1 MVQSGVKKCGMFGS
15 YHVGIRYTIA
25 CIQHLR
31 VRVNK
36 MLARLAAPARHR
48 LSDADSLFAN
58 NFVTVYLIAYN
69 TLFNTFPINKIHKI
83 NAVALLFTIVTF
95 TAHIN

>member
-1 MVQSGVKKCGMFGS
+1 MFGS

-58 NFVTVYLIAYN
+58 DFVTVYSIAYN
-69 TLFNTFPINKIHKI
+69 TLFKYISNK
-83 NAVALLFTIVTF
+83 
-95 TAHIN
+95 